1 MEVRVSALL
10 RDVLGVLGFIEAI
23 CKARHL
29 KFRVLHFRVKI
40 EGLGFIGNDLDEAI
54 VLRAGNIFGV
64 IFDWTTLVYYFLV
77 GNIGFGEPG
86 V

>member
-1 MEVRVSALL
+1 MEVRVFALL

-40 EGLGFIGNDLDEAI
+40 EGNDK
-54 VLRAGNIFGV
+54 FGY
-64 IFDWTTLVYYFLV
+64 LHENNKRE
-77 GNIGFGEPG
+77 GS
-86 V
+86 